1 MKNIFQR
8 VCIPSSLFL
17 LLFLLSSPIPLD
29 SSKKRKRERE
39 GGGGENHARKIDVTS
54 GGDSFR
60 KSNRRRPLWRR
71 LITRDRSSLAARDIF
86 QVRWVRRRP
95 GKTVFV
101 ASLFITRRQKPGE
114 KFGIRDVT

>member
-8 VCIPSSLFL
+8 VCIPLFL
-17 LLFLLSSPIPLD
+17 LLFLLSSPIPLE
-29 SSKKRKRERE
+29 KKRERE

-114 KFGIRDVT
+114 FGIRDVT

>member
-17 LLFLLSSPIPLD
+17 LLFLLSSPIPLE
-29 SSKKRKRERE
+29 KKKKERE
-39 GGGGENHARKIDVTS
+39 GGENHARKIDVTS

-60 KSNRRRPLWRR
+60 KSNRRHPLWRR

-114 KFGIRDVT
+114 FGIRDVT